1 MSIEFLLTAF
11 IVCLAPG
18 IGVIY
23 TLSTTLG
30 RGLRAGL
37 WAVLGCTLATVV
49 HLGVALAGLAAVLQ
63 TSALLF
69 SAIKYAGVAY
79 LLYMA
84 WGTLKGTGALQV
96 TPDRSQ
102 QSPARLIWRGILLNL
117 LNPKLPMFFV
127 AFLPQF
133 IPVGAPDATA
143 LLIEL
148 GFGFVTMTFAVF
160 LLYALAAGF
169 LRARVVENES
179 AMRWMRRIFAASF
192 AGLGAK
198 LALERA

>member
-1 MSIEFLLTAF
+1 MSFEFLLTAF

-18 IGVIY
+18 IGVIF

-37 WAVLGCTLATVV
+37 WAVLGCTLATVA
-49 HLGVALAGLAAVLQ
+49 HLGVALAGLAAVLH

-84 WGTLKGTGALQV
+84 WGTLKGTGALEV
-96 TPDRSQ
+96 KPDHQ
-102 QSPARLIWRGILLNL
+102 PQSAASLVRRGVLLNL

-133 IPVGAPDATA
+133 VPADAPHTNM
-143 LLIEL
+143 LLVEL
-148 GFGFVTMTFAVF
+148 GFGFVAMTFAVF

-169 LRARVVENES
+169 LRAWVVESER
-179 AMRWMRRIFAASF
+179 AMAWMRRIFAASF
-192 AGLGAK
+192 ASLGAK
-198 LALERA
+198 LAFERA

>member
-1 MSIEFLLTAF
+1 MSVEFLLTTF

-30 RGLRAGL
+30 RGFRAGL

-49 HLGVALAGLAAVLQ
+49 HLGVALAGLAAVLHS
-63 TSALLF
+63 SALLF

-84 WGTLKGTGALQV
+84 WGTLRGSGAPEV
-96 TPDRSQ
+96 TADPTPQR
-102 QSPARLIWRGILLNL
+102 PLTLVRRGVLLNL

-133 IPVGAPDATA
+133 IPARAPDAT
-143 LLIEL
+143 LRLIEL
-148 GFGFVTMTFAVF
+148 GTGFVAVTFAVF
-160 LLYALAAGF
+160 LMYAMAAGW
-169 LRARVVENES
+169 LRTRVVENES
-179 AMRWMRRIFAASF
+179 VMSWIRRVFAASF

-198 LALERA
+198 LALERT

>member
-1 MSIEFLLTAF
+1 MSLEFLLTAF

-18 IGVIY
+18 IGVIF

-49 HLGVALAGLAAVLQ
+49 HLGVALAGLAAVLH

-79 LLYMA
+79 LLHMA
-84 WGTLKGTGALQV
+84 WGTLKGTGALEV
-96 TPDRSQ
+96 KPDH
-102 QSPARLIWRGILLNL
+102 SPLSATSLVRRGVLLNL

-133 IPVGAPDATA
+133 VPAGTTNANV
-143 LLIEL
+143 LLVEL
-148 GFGFVTMTFAVF
+148 GLGFVAMTFAVF

-169 LRARVVENES
+169 LRARVVESERTM
-179 AMRWMRRIFAASF
+179 AWMRRIFAASF

-198 LALERA
+198 LAFERA

>member
-1 MSIEFLLTAF
+1 MSIAFLITVF

-18 IGVIY
+18 IGIIF

-30 RGLRAGL
+30 RGFRAGM
-37 WAVLGCTLATVV
+37 WAVVGCTLATVV
-49 HLGVALAGLAAVLQ
+49 HLIVATAGLAAVLQ

-69 SAIKYAGVAY
+69 TSIKYAGVAY

-84 WGTLKGTGALQV
+84 WGTLRGTGALEV
-96 TPDRSQ
+96 RADNNQ
-102 QSPARLIWRGILLNL
+102 QSPLSLVKRGILLNI

-133 IPVGAPDATA
+133 VPANAPNSSA

-148 GFGFVTMTFAVF
+148 GLGFVAMTFAVF
-160 LLYALAAGF
+160 VLYATAAGW
-169 LRARVVENES
+169 LRSRVIENET
-179 AMRWMRRIFAASF
+179 AMTWMRRIFAASF

-198 LALERA
+198 LAMERM

>member
-1 MSIEFLLTAF
+1 MSPEFLFTAF

-18 IGVIY
+18 VGVIF
-23 TLSTTLG
+23 TLSTVLG
-30 RGLRAGL
+30 RGLGAGL
-37 WAVLGCTLATVV
+37 WAVLGCTLATLV
-49 HLGVALAGLAAVLQ
+49 HLGFAMAGLAAVLQ

-79 LLYMA
+79 LLWMA
-84 WGTLKGTGALQV
+84 WGTLQGTGALQV
-96 TPDRSQ
+96 TPDTTRHA
-102 QSPARLIWRGILLNL
+102 PATLVRRGVLLNL

-133 IPVGAPDATA
+133 IPAGAPDATA

-148 GFGFVTMTFAVF
+148 GLGFVAMTAGVF
-160 LLYALAAGF
+160 LLYALAAGW
-169 LRARVVENES
+169 LRSRVLGSER
-179 AMRWMRRIFAASF
+179 AMTWLRRAFAASF

-198 LALERA
+198 LAFERA

>member
-1 MSIEFLLTAF
+1 MSPEFLLTAF

-18 IGVIY
+18 VGVIY
-23 TLSTTLG
+23 TLSTVLG
-30 RGLRAGL
+30 RGLGAGL

-49 HLGVALAGLAAVLQ
+49 HLGFAMAGLAAVLQ

-69 SAIKYAGVAY
+69 TAIKYAGVAY
-79 LLYMA
+79 LLWMA
-84 WGTLKGTGALQV
+84 WGTLQGTGALQV
-96 TPDRSQ
+96 TPDTTRHT
-102 QSPARLIWRGILLNL
+102 PAVLVRRGVLLNL

-133 IPVGAPDATA
+133 IPAGAPNATA

-148 GFGFVTMTFAVF
+148 GFGFVAMTAGVF
-160 LLYALAAGF
+160 LLYALAAGW
-169 LRARVVENES
+169 LRSRVLGS
-179 AMRWMRRIFAASF
+179 PRAMTWLRRVFAASF

>member
-1 MSIEFLLTAF
+1 MTPEFLITAF
-11 IVCLAPG
+11 VVCLAPG
-18 IGVIY
+18 IGVVF
-23 TLSTTLG
+23 TLQTTLG
-30 RGLRAGL
+30 RGLVAGL

-49 HLGVALAGLAAVLQ
+49 HLGAALAGLAAVLE

-84 WGTLKGTGALQV
+84 WGTLKGSGTMDV
-96 TPDRSQ
+96 RPDTRA
-102 QSPARLIWRGILLNL
+102 QSPLTLVKRGVLLNL

-133 IPVGAPDATA
+133 IPATAPNATA

-148 GFGFVTMTFAVF
+148 GLGFVAMTFAVF
-160 LLYALAAGF
+160 VLYAVAAGW
-169 LRARVVENES
+169 LRARVVESET
-179 AMRWMRRIFAASF
+179 AMRWMRRAFAASF

>member
-1 MSIEFLLTAF
+1 MSIEFLLTSM
-11 IVCLAPG
+11 IICLVPG
-18 IGVIY
+18 IGVIF

-37 WAVLGCTLATVV
+37 FAVIGCTLATVV
-49 HLGVALAGLAAVLQ
+49 HLIAALAGLAAILQ

-69 SAIKYAGVAY
+69 SVIKYAGVAY

-84 WGTLKGTGALQV
+84 WGNLRGSGALHV
-96 TPDRSQ
+96 TPDSQ
-102 QSPARLIWRGILLNL
+102 PVPAFSLVRRGVLLNL

-133 IPVGAPDATA
+133 IPVGAPNATA

-148 GFGFVTMTFAVF
+148 GSGFVVMTFAVF
-160 LLYALAAGF
+160 LFYAVAASW
-169 LRARVVENES
+169 LRVRVVESEPV
-179 AMRWMRRIFAASF
+179 MRWLRRAFAASF
-192 AGLGAK
+192 AGLGLK

>member
-1 MSIEFLLTAF
+1 MSPEFLFTAF

-18 IGVIY
+18 VGVIF
-23 TLSTTLG
+23 TLSTVLG
-30 RGLRAGL
+30 RGLGAGL
-37 WAVLGCTLATVV
+37 WAVLGCTLATLV
-49 HLGVALAGLAAVLQ
+49 HLGFAMAGLAAVLQ

-79 LLYMA
+79 LLWMA
-84 WGTLKGTGALQV
+84 WGTLQGTGALQV
-96 TPDRSQ
+96 TPDTTRHA
-102 QSPARLIWRGILLNL
+102 PATLVRRGVLLNL

-148 GFGFVTMTFAVF
+148 GLGFVAMTAGVF
-160 LLYALAAGF
+160 LLYALAAGW
-169 LRARVVENES
+169 LRSRVLGSER
-179 AMRWMRRIFAASF
+179 AMTWLRRAFAASF

-198 LALERA
+198 LAFERA